1 MAILEQIESSIK
13 EALKNKEKERL
24 EALRSVKTALW
35 KAKTEKGANQQL
47 SEEKEIQV
55 LQKQLKQR
63 KESAEI
69 YEQQDRKELAEAER
83 KEAAVIEQFLP
94 EPISDEELTS
104 IIKGIIEETG
114 ASSMKDMGKV
124 MGIANRQLAGKAE
137 GKVIADK
144 VKSLLSENQ

>member
-13 EALKNKEKERL
+13 EALKNKKKERL

-69 YEQQDRKELAEAER
+69 YEQQNRKELAEAER
-83 KEAAVIEQFLP
+83 KEAAVIEEFLP